1 MDEAMPLREPTE
13 GEPRIVESKTEA
25 RQGREFHRLRYILA
39 ISFIGAFA
47 GLLIVYFFFAA
58 TN

>member
-1 MDEAMPLREPTE
+1 MPLREPTE

-25 RQGREFHRLRYILA
+25 RQGRELHRLRYILA